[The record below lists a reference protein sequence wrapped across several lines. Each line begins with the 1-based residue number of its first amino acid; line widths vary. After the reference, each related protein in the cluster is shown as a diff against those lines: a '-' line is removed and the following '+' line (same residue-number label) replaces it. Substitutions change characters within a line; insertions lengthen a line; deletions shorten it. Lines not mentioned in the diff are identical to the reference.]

1 MPDTTIPVPP
11 RMAALPTDK
20 HGRPVPWFVAW
31 IDGQPDFRVIR
42 PGGIQQALKQ
52 RKCWLCGGRM
62 GPNTAFVIGPMCV
75 VNRNTAEPGSHLS
88 CAKYAAV
95 ACPFL
100 SNPSMRRRETG
111 KPQDAHNPAGTM
123 IGRNP
128 GACAVWVSR
137 RWSTWSP
144 GRGQIL
150 IDIGD
155 PVAVHWFAQGREAT
169 RSEVVASIES
179 GLPLLRAEAERSCD
193 RAGALAAL
201 EGMHA
206 AALRCLPAEAVADA

>member
-1 MPDTTIPVPP
+1 MSDATLTVPP

-31 IDGQPDFRVIR
+31 IDGEPDFRVIR
-42 PGGIQQALKQ
+42 PGGIQHALTR
-52 RKCWLCGGRM
+52 RKCWLCGGKL
-62 GPNTAFVIGPMCV
+62 GVSTAFVIGPMCA

-88 CAKYAAV
+88 CAKFAAQT
-95 ACPFL
+95 CPFL
-100 SNPSMRRRETG
+100 SNPQMRRRETG
-111 KPQDAHNPAGTM
+111 KPQDARNPAGIM
-123 IGRNP
+123 IERNP

-144 GRGQIL
+144 ARGETL

-155 PVAVHWFAQGREAT
+155 PVAVHWYAQGREAT
-169 RSEVVASIES
+169 RSEVLASIES
-179 GLPLLRAEAERSCD
+179 GLPLLRAQAERSCD

-201 EGMHA
+201 DGMHT
-206 AALRCLPAEAVADA
+206 AALRYLPGEAGEPS